1 MQNALVNLGIE
12 NEYRE
17 ALIKIGYSLE
27 ALYTEEVIIKLFYY
41 KY

>member
-27 ALYTEEVIIKLFYY
+27 ALYTEEVLTKYFYN

>member
-27 ALYTEEVIIKLFYY
+27 ALYTEEVIIK
-41 KY
+41 